1 MRLRDATP
9 ADAGAIVALLIATK
23 ESSVP
28 ELTDDHDRDARFW
41 TDRWHRYLAE
51 GSRAEMSRGDGFAI
65 LAEADGRL
73 VGFAAYHHTGRHGAE
88 AELESIYVMKEAQ
101 GRGVGTELL
110 RTVAAR
116 LSADGSASLCVGYD
130 SRNRYKRFYAKHGAV
145 EVNPHWAVWRDLP
158 ALSRAAYPT
167 RS

>member
-9 ADAGAIVALLIATK
+9 ADAGAIAALLIATK

-28 ELTDDHDRDARFW
+28 ELTDDHDRDVGYW
-41 TDRWHRYLAE
+41 TDRWRRYLAD
-51 GSRAEMSRGDGFAI
+51 GSRAQMSRGDGFAI
-65 LAEADGRL
+65 LAEMDGRP
-73 VGFAAYHHTGRHGAE
+73 VGFAAYHHTTRHSTD
-88 AELESIYVMKEAQ
+88 AELESIYVLKAAQ
-101 GRGVGTELL
+101 ARGVGTELL

-116 LSADGSASLCVGYD
+116 LCADGSASLCVGYD
-130 SRNRYKRFYAKHGAV
+130 PRNPYRRFYVRHGAV